1 MLGQELGK
9 TLGKSRRATILL
21 VLFSGGC
28 LDSVIQEATT
38 PVTNPGGTV
47 QAEVVSGQART
58 TTALGN
64 STQEP
69 MTIQGA
75 SAQLTFSLTAAD
87 TLGGTADTDLK
98 NPPASTTLSIH
109 PGGRNALEVHLDG
122 GGCLAST
129 GTVHL
134 TIDTGY
140 HLAGDFD
147 ADGTVADGS
156 DSCHITG
163 TLANVPE
170 QH

>member
-1 MLGQELGK
+1 ML
-9 TLGKSRRATILL
+9 RAPLLLILL
-21 VLFSGGC
+21 AGGC
-28 LDSVIQEATT
+28 LDSVIEEATA
-38 PVTNPGGTV
+38 PQTNPGGMV
-47 QAEVVSGQART
+47 QVALVAGQARST
-58 TTALGN
+58 AALGN
-64 STQEP
+64 STKEP

-87 TLGGTADTDLK
+87 TTGGTADTDLK

-122 GGCLAST
+122 GGCLAT
-129 GTVHL
+129 DGTVHL
-134 TIDTGY
+134 MIDTGY

-147 ADGTVADGS
+147 ADGTVAGGS

-163 TLANVPE
+163 TLADVPE

>member
-1 MLGQELGK
+1 MG
-9 TLGKSRRATILL
+9 RALL
-21 VLFSGGC
+21 VLAILLGGC
-28 LDSVIQEATT
+28 LDSVIEEASA
-38 PVTNPGGTV
+38 PQFNPGGMV
-47 QAEVVSGQART
+47 LAEVVTGQERT

-69 MTIQGA
+69 MTIQGT

-98 NPPASTTLSIH
+98 SPPASTTLSIH

-122 GGCLAST
+122 SGCLATT

-147 ADGTVADGS
+147 ADGTVSGGS
-156 DSCHITG
+156 TACHVTG